1 MTSRAAPGLLLSLL
15 LALASVEL
23 AVARGLP
30 RPAGEVVICRG
41 LSVVTVTI
49 GADGTPV
56 RQSQLC
62 PDGAA
67 ALLADPG
74 LPQGSAEPQI
84 LATPVEYH
92 AGAAVLAGRAPPQA
106 RARAPPSFL

>member
-1 MTSRAAPGLLLSLL
+1 MTARSASICLLSLL
-15 LALASVEL
+15 LALASVEF

-30 RPAGEVVICRG
+30 RPAGEVVICHG
-41 LSVVTVTI
+41 LSVVTVTL

-67 ALLADPG
+67 AILVDRG
-74 LPQGSAEPQI
+74 LPQDVAGPDLVLTGAVFLGSAPLSE
-84 LATPVEYH
+84 
-92 AGAAVLAGRAPPQA
+92 GRVAPDA
-106 RARAPPSFL
+106 RARAPPSSV